1 MDNGS
6 YDGPTE
12 RPRQTGIPTFDAN
25 GNLPPGVHKATLSEI
40 QAKLAWNAKREELV
54 EGFAQAIR
62 NLADAGVKR
71 VWIGGSFVSEK
82 EEPNDID
89 GCWDDR
95 PGPIDV
101 SKLDDVFLDTRPPRE
116 RMKNK
121 YGVDFLIARL
131 RLGDREARGG
141 TVLNFF
147 QKDRNGNAKGVLLIE
162 L

>member
-1 MDNGS
+1 VDRNS
-6 YDGPTE
+6 HE
-12 RPRQTGIPTFDAN
+12 RPREKSQRTGIPTFDAN

-40 QAKLAWNAKREELV
+40 RTKLAWNTRRQGLV
-54 EGFAQAIR
+54 DGLARATR
-62 NLADAGVKR
+62 NLAEAGVER
-71 VWIGGSFVSEK
+71 VWIGGSFASDK

-95 PGPIDV
+95 PGPIDF

-116 RMKNK
+116 RMKKK

-131 RLGDREARGG
+131 RLGDPQARGG
-141 TVLNFF
+141 TVLDFF
-147 QKDRNGNAKGVLLIE
+147 QMDRDGNARGVLLIE

>member
-1 MDNGS
+1 MDCS
-6 YDGPTE
+6 SHDRPTE
-12 RPRQTGIPTFDAN
+12 KSQQTGLPSFDVN
-25 GNLPPGVHKATLSEI
+25 GNLPPGIHKATLSEI
-40 QAKLAWNAKREELV
+40 RAKLAWNTKRQELV
-54 EGFAQAIR
+54 EGLAHAIR
-62 NLADAGVKR
+62 NLAEAGVKQ
-71 VWIGGSFVSEK
+71 VWIGGSFASEK

-116 RMKNK
+116 RMKSK
-121 YGVDFLIARL
+121 FGVDFLIARL

-141 TVLNFF
+141 TVLDFF

>member
-1 MDNGS
+1 MGRNSHD
-6 YDGPTE
+6 
-12 RPRQTGIPTFDAN
+12 RPREKAQPTGIPTFDAN
-25 GNLPPGVHKATLSEI
+25 GNLPAGIYQTTLSEI
-40 QAKLAWNAKREELV
+40 RITLAWNAKRQELV
-54 EGFAQAIR
+54 EGLARAIR
-62 NLADAGVKR
+62 NLAEAGVKR
-71 VWIGGSFVSEK
+71 VWIGGSFVSDK

-131 RLGDREARGG
+131 RLGDPQARGE
-141 TVLNFF
+141 TVLDFF
-147 QKDRNGNAKGVLLIE
+147 QKDRNGYAKGVLLIE